1 MGGAARLPSVNG
13 MTTEPRTRPG
23 RDRDRRRRSRRP
35 VLAASA
41 ATLAY
46 VLLGG
51 HHDAVELPAD
61 APSGAA
67 RGSSARTPAPAAR
80 P

>member
-1 MGGAARLPSVNG
+1 
-13 MTTEPRTRPG
+13 MTTEPCTRPPA
-23 RDRDRRRRSRRP
+23 RDRDRRAT
-35 VLAASA
+35 VLATLFLAASA

-61 APSGAA
+61 APSNAA
-67 RGSSARTPAPAAR
+67 RG
-80 P
+80 